1 MKAKTLATSALL
13 GVLAVA
19 FAPQAGQVKPEGGL
33 LGIKLYDPAV
43 EVVKRFG
50 SPTDVEA
57 VAIGRETGAGGGAPS
72 GGPSQPGFAPPPG
85 GGGGAGAAGAAFT
98 VPPLSANL
106 QIPQTGSGRERP
118 AVAGAGPSPGGGGG
132 GAGGGTTG
140 TTQAEYVRWIYR
152 RGPASS
158 FNFVFNK
165 HNKVVQIEAIGI
177 SNPQARTS
185 QGITLGASLAEVI
198 RKYREP
204 DGYDVGTDYFMVRF
218 LQRYKVAFRFTREH
232 ARAPYRV
239 TSIIV
244 SAGREHGSTS
254 GPSGG

>member
-1 MKAKTLATSALL
+1 MNTKTLVMGALF
-13 GVLAVA
+13 GVLLLA

-43 EVVKRFG
+43 EVVKRYG
-50 SPTDVEA
+50 SPTEVEA
-57 VAIGRETGAGGGAPS
+57 VVLGRERGAGGGAPS
-72 GGPSQPGFAPPPG
+72 GAPGQPGFAPPPG
-85 GGGGAGAAGAAFT
+85 GGSGVAGAAFT
-98 VPPLSANL
+98 VPPLSINL
-106 QIPQTGSGRERP
+106 QTDRERP
-118 AVAGAGPSPGGGGG
+118 VVAGAGGGPTPPGGGGG
-132 GAGGGTTG
+132 GGTMG
-140 TTQAEYVRWIYR
+140 TAQADYVRWIYR

-185 QGITLGASLAEVI
+185 QGITLGSSLAEVI

-204 DGYDVGTDYFMVRF
+204 DGYDVGPDYFVVRF

-232 ARAPYRV
+232 AKASYRV
-239 TSIIV
+239 SSIIV
-244 SAGREHGSTS
+244 SAGREHGSS
-254 GPSGG
+254 AGPSGG

>member
-1 MKAKTLATSALL
+1 
-13 GVLAVA
+13 
-19 FAPQAGQVKPEGGL
+19 
-33 LGIKLYDPAV
+33 
-43 EVVKRFG
+43 
-50 SPTDVEA
+50 
-57 VAIGRETGAGGGAPS
+57 
-72 GGPSQPGFAPPPG
+72 
-85 GGGGAGAAGAAFT
+85 
-98 VPPLSANL
+98 
-106 QIPQTGSGRERP
+106 
-118 AVAGAGPSPGGGGG
+118 
-132 GAGGGTTG
+132 
-140 TTQAEYVRWIYR
+140 VRWIYR